1 MEQGAIYC
9 VDDDMDILVLYQ
21 VILSG
26 AGHEVTKIS
35 SGDKALE
42 VIYQKQPDL
51 IILDERMNDLSGMEI
66 CARIR
71 SDKSLGYIP
80 IIMVTG
86 VDSREGK
93 IRSLEEG
100 IDDYILKPFDH
111 EELLAKV
118 QVMLR
123 IKRLY
128 GELLQIRQDLLKAEK
143 LAAIG
148 QLAAAMAHEI
158 RNPLSIIG
166 ASVQFL
172 QSKLEPNDE
181 RREVMDIILRKIS
194 EIDSTIRELLAV
206 ARPLKLKH
214 EPVDVNESVQELVGF
229 IKEKCL
235 VQKVGLDLVL
245 SQGLAHMYGD
255 KEHLQRALLNIFINA
270 INSMPQGG
278 TLTVTTAAKPGNE
291 GVSIGIA
298 DTGEGISPDDLPHV
312 FEPFFSRR
320 PGGSGLGL
328 FVVKTI
334 VDELKGTIEV
344 ESIPK
349 QGTRFTLLFPLPK
362 SEKGLK
368 PMEVVPETKRTGE
381 RSDE

>member
-1 MEQGAIYC
+1 MERGLVYC
-9 VDDDMDILVLYQ
+9 VDDDRDILVLYQ
-21 VILSG
+21 AILTG
-26 AGHEVTKIS
+26 AGHEVVRLA
-35 SGDKALE
+35 SGEQALAA
-42 VIYQKQPDL
+42 IYNRQPDL
-51 IILDERMNDLSGMEI
+51 IILDEMMNDLSGMEI
-66 CARIR
+66 CAHIR
-71 SDKSLGYIP
+71 QDKTLAYIP

-86 VDSREGK
+86 LDSKEGK
-93 IRSLEEG
+93 INSLEGG

-172 QSKLEPNDE
+172 QNKLEATDE
-181 RREVMDIILRKIS
+181 RRGIMETILRKIS

-206 ARPLKLKH
+206 ARPLKLKS
-214 EPVDVNESVQELVGF
+214 EEVDVNGCVQEVVGF

-235 VQKVGLDLVL
+235 VQKVNLKLKLASELPAVL
-245 SQGLAHMYGD
+245 GD
-255 KEHLQRALLNIFINA
+255 QEHLQRALLNIFINA
-270 INSMPQGG
+270 VNSMTQGG
-278 TLTVTTAAKPGNE
+278 LLCIDTFYHPDTCRV
-291 GVSIGIA
+291 GISSA
-298 DTGEGISPDDLPHV
+298 DTGEGIEPADIPHV

-334 VDELKGTIEV
+334 IDEMRGAIDV
-344 ESIPK
+344 ESK
-349 QGTRFTLLFPLPK
+349 LGQGSRFIIYLPARK
-362 SEKGLK
+362 
-368 PMEVVPETKRTGE
+368 V
-381 RSDE
+381 